1 MLHLLWTSSL
11 LLDIYIWH
19 GDRLSLDPMLGENL
33 DDIVNTLSS
42 SGSAAYLAGALF
54 RLLTSIWVLE
64 GRLASAN
71 DVALHSLHQH

>member
-1 MLHLLWTSSL
+1 
-11 LLDIYIWH
+11 
-19 GDRLSLDPMLGENL
+19 MLGENL